1 MCVAACVRMFERV
14 CGDDDGGRKGGGLM
28 CEHVLKCGD
37 VCG

>member
-14 CGDDDGGRKGGGLM
+14 CGGGGGGGGLM